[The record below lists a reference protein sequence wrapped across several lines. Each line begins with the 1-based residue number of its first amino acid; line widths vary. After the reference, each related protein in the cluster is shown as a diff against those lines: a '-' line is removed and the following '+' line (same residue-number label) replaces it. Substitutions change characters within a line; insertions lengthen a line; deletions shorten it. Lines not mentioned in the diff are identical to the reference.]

1 MKKFILVLMVSIIPI
16 FVYAD
21 TYEVEYVYVKQKLSR
36 NSIVVDEWGDIVKPK
51 YVLIPTKIE
60 AGRYNVELIHIDDE
74 IYQISG
80 TDLFIKAEYC
90 YNYLYMQEALLII
103 YDTYLD
109 HSFGKVVFID

>member
-1 MKKFILVLMVSIIPI
+1 MKKFILALMVSIIPI

-21 TYEVEYVYVKQKLSR
+21 TYEVEYVYIKQKLPR
-36 NSIVVDEWGDIVKPK
+36 NSLVVDDRGDIVKPE
-51 YVLIPTKIE
+51 YVLLPTKIE
-60 AGRYNVELIHIDDE
+60 AGRYNVELIYIDDE

-80 TDLFIKAEYC
+80 TDLFIKATYS
-90 YNYLYMQEALLII
+90 YRVLNSEALLII

>member
-1 MKKFILVLMVSIIPI
+1 MKKFILALMVSIIPI

-21 TYEVEYVYVKQKLSR
+21 SYEVEYVYVKQELSR

-80 TDLFIKAEYC
+80 TDLFIKAPYS
-90 YNYLYMQEALLII
+90 YRVLNSEALLII

-109 HSFGKVVFID
+109 YSFGKVVFID